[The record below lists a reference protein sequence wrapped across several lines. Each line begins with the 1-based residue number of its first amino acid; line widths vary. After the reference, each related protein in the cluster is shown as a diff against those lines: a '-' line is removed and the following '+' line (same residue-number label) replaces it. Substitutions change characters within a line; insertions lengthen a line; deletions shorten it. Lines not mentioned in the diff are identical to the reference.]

1 MVVMVNRSR
10 QLVVPRQTTLP
21 LVLLLLLLLILVSTG
36 VVDVVIAAS
45 AQSTIFNSNK
55 AKDPSNL
62 KGINFVS
69 RFMMPYGPNLYG
81 TPPLQTSADQ
91 PYAGYGYGM
100 VRCNTQK
107 QKKTE

>member
-1 MVVMVNRSR
+1 MISCNRS
-10 QLVVPRQTTLP
+10 QLPRQKQQHVLQP
-21 LVLLLLLLLILVSTG
+21 ALLLLLLSTVIIVFVMV
-36 VVDVVIAAS
+36 VVDVVDAS
-45 AQSTIFNSNK
+45 TQSTIFNSNK

-81 TPPLQTSADQ
+81 TPPLQTSTDQ

-100 VRCNTQK
+100 VSQ
-107 QKKTE
+107 